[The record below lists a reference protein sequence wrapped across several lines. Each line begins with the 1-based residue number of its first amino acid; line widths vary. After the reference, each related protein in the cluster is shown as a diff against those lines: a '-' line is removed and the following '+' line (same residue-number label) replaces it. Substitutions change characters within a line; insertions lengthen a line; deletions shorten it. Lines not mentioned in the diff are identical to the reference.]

1 MAKKHSG
8 KPSLS
13 LVNSEAIGIQ
23 PPFTLGKHGR
33 SLWDRVQSEFDCSD
47 VAGVE
52 MLAQIC
58 ATADLAEQ
66 LAQEIARDGAVVRLR
81 GSVRSHPAAKD
92 LIAARSFVV
101 RGLTRLGLNYEPL
114 RVARGG

>member
-1 MAKKHSG
+1 MAKKPTKLTVVG
-8 KPSLS
+8 AEP
-13 LVNSEAIGIQ
+13 IGIQ
-23 PPFTLGKHGR
+23 PPINLGEHGR
-33 SLWDRVQSEFDCSD
+33 SLWDRVQAEFDCSD

-66 LAQEIARDGAVVRLR
+66 LQQEIEADGAVLRVR
-81 GSVRSHPAAKD
+81 GVVRSHPAAKD

-101 RGLTRLGLNYEPL
+101 RGLQKLGLNYEPL
-114 RVARGG
+114 RISRGG

>member
-1 MAKKHSG
+1 MAKKPR
-8 KPSLS
+8 KPLLA
-13 LVNSEAIGIQ
+13 LVDAEATIGVQ
-23 PPFTLGKHGR
+23 PPFALGQAGR

-114 RVARGG
+114 RAARGG

>member
-1 MAKKHSG
+1 MAKKPR
-8 KPSLS
+8 KPLLA
-13 LVNSEAIGIQ
+13 LVDTEAATSVQ
-23 PPFTLGKHGR
+23 PPFTLGQAGR
-33 SLWDRVQSEFDCSD
+33 SLWDRVQSEFDCTD

-66 LAQEIARDGAVVRLR
+66 LAQEIERDGAVIRVR
-81 GSVRSHPAAKD
+81 GAIRSHPAAKD

-114 RVARGG
+114 RAARGG